1 MPHWRVLRQISN
13 LRLSHRVGLDDG
25 AEFREDNGVVM
36 NAPREGP
43 ARQGLRN
50 VLWSGLGVVLA
61 LLLVLGLYAARSLSN
76 VSRAGTLT
84 AREYFQQSE
93 RLERVHL
100 LLSAAA
106 GAVRDYL
113 LDSDS
118 SALPG
123 HREEARRSWA
133 QALRAVED
141 YKAVATLKRRP
152 LTDQLEAQVSGYWAI
167 ADGSLELTGHQRS
180 ETGAKLLIG
189 QLVPLRE
196 LFLATISEIGTRD
209 RADLRSAAASTARF
223 AQGAERRLWAAIAAT
238 VLLSLLVAGTTV
250 RYLMR
255 LERIALAQYEASVK
269 AAAELGRL
277 SRRLLT
283 LQEDERR
290 RIARELHDDYGQRMA
305 SLLFELSAAAER
317 TDATPDL
324 RLAIRKT
331 EERLGDVA
339 KDLQQL
345 SRSLHSAVLDKIGL
359 EAAIRSDCNSLRQRI
374 AWEVDFQSVGVPKRL
389 PEPLSLAAYRV
400 FQEALQNA
408 LRHSQTSRLGV
419 SLTVEGQELVLRVKD
434 YGCGFDEKS
443 ANQSGSLGLL
453 SMRERLRM
461 VGGAFAI
468 HSRIGKGT
476 EVEARLPMMSRQA
489 P

>member
-1 MPHWRVLRQISN
+1 MNPPRESPARHGVRRVLLI
-13 LRLSHRVGLDDG
+13 
-25 AEFREDNGVVM
+25 
-36 NAPREGP
+36 
-43 ARQGLRN
+43 
-50 VLWSGLGVVLA
+50 GLGVVLA
-61 LLLVLGLYAARSLSN
+61 LLLALGVYAARSLSS
-76 VSRAGTLT
+76 VSRAGMSTT
-84 AREYFQQSE
+84 REYFQQSE

-100 LLSAAA
+100 LLSSAA

-118 SALPG
+118 LVLPR
-123 HREEARRSWA
+123 HREQARRSWA
-133 QALRAVED
+133 QAMKAIGD
-141 YKAVATLKRRP
+141 YKAVATLERRP
-152 LTDQLEAQVSGYWAI
+152 LTDQLDAQVSGYWAV
-167 ADGSLELTGHQRS
+167 ADRSLEMTGRQRS
-180 ETGAKLLIG
+180 EAGVNLLIG

-196 LFLATISEIGTRD
+196 QFLATISEIGARD

-223 AQGAERRLWAAIAAT
+223 VQGAESRLWAAIALT

-255 LERIALAQYEASVK
+255 LENTALAQYEASVK
-269 AAAELGRL
+269 AGIELEGL

-305 SLLFELSAAAER
+305 SLLFELAAAAER

-324 RLAIRKT
+324 SLAI
-331 EERLGDVA
+331 ENMGEHLGNVA

-345 SRSLHSAVLDKIGL
+345 SRSLHSAVLEKIGL
-359 EAAIRSDCNSLRQRI
+359 EAAIRSDCSSLRQRI
-374 AWEVDFQSVGVPKRL
+374 AWEVDFESVDVPKRL

-408 LRHSQTSRLGV
+408 LKHSQTSRLGV
-419 SLTVEGQELVLRVKD
+419 SLTVEGQDLVLRVKD
-434 YGCGFDEKS
+434 YGHGFDAES
-443 ANQSGSLGLL
+443 ANQTGSLGLL

-461 VGGAFAI
+461 VGGAFVI
-468 HSRIGKGT
+468 HSEIGKGT
-476 EVEARLPMMSRQA
+476 QVEARLPIMSQ
-489 P
+489 